1 VTEDIDFGLVA
12 AVVVGVLLVAVTA
25 LVGDVMGLTGP
36 AAFVAPLLV
45 GVVIAVGIRI
55 GYA

>member
-1 VTEDIDFGLVA
+1 VRDDIDFGLVA

-25 LVGDVMGLTGP
+25 LVGEAMGLTGP
-36 AAFVAPLLV
+36 AAFAAPLVV
-45 GVVIAVGIRI
+45 GVVIGVGIRI